1 MKQIIQ
7 NYKTGELKIEEVPL
21 PVVRQGMV
29 LVKNAF
35 SLISAGTERA
45 SIEIAQKNL
54 IEKARSRPEDFKKIL
69 NLAKKQGL
77 WNAYKTA
84 MDRLETP
91 TPLGYSSAG
100 IAAEV
105 GEGVREIKAGDRVA
119 CAGAGYATHSEVIL
133 VPENLCA
140 KVPNNV
146 PLEWAAF
153 TTLGAIAL
161 HGIRQADV
169 RVGEIVAVIGLG
181 LLGQLTVQI
190 LKASGCKVIG
200 IDIDEDKIK
209 LAKECG
215 ADFAFNT
222 HYSNLVSD
230 ILHLTSDY
238 GVDSIIITA
247 ATESNEPFLLAPEI
261 ARDRARIVLVGVAK
275 IDFPREPYYRKE
287 LSVLLSRSYGPGRY
301 DPEYEE
307 KGIDYPIG
315 YVRWTEKRN
324 MEAVLQLMSEKKLNI
339 EPLITH
345 KFKIDD
351 AQKAYDMILGKTQER
366 FLGVLFEYDI
376 EKKYSEKNIF
386 VSQKLSVSSAPRL
399 SVSSINV
406 GFVGA
411 GNFAR
416 SCLLPNLRYEGVNL
430 IGVADIQGALAKSA
444 ANKYGFKYCTSDYNE
459 LLNDKTISTIFIATR
474 HNLHAPII
482 IELLKAGKNVFCEKP
497 LCLNQEELNAIIA
510 EYNRC
515 NEETRK
521 GRNEETKKGGND
533 ASAPRL
539 IGSPILMLGFNRR
552 FAPFTVKAKEFLG
565 KKIGSYVINYR
576 VNAGVLPKGHWLLDP
591 EIGGGRIIGE
601 VCHFV
606 DLIGYFIQSQLKSV
620 FARQLGNSK
629 DDAVI
634 TLYYEDG
641 SIGTISYFAVG
652 DKDFPKERIEIF
664 GDNKVC
670 VIDDFR
676 ELSLSSGG
684 NIKKIKKSQDK
695 GYRNEI
701 VAFYEAIKNGKPA
714 PVSFE
719 NIVEATLATF
729 AINEAL
735 SAEKIISIPE
745 NRLWQMNI

>member
-7 NYKTGELKIEEVPL
+7 NYKTGELKVEEVPV
-21 PVVRQGMV
+21 PVIRQGMV

-45 SIEIAQKNL
+45 SIEIARKSL

-84 MDRLETP
+84 MDRLEMP

-100 IAAEV
+100 IVAEV
-105 GEGVREIKAGDRVA
+105 GEGVQEIKAGDRVA

-140 KVPNNV
+140 KVPDNV
-146 PLEWAAF
+146 PLEWASC
-153 TTLGAIAL
+153 TTLGSIAL
-161 HGIRQADV
+161 QGIRQADV

-200 IDIDEDKIK
+200 IDIDEEKIK

-215 ADFAFNT
+215 ADLVL
-222 HYSNLVSD
+222 HPKVSD
-230 ILHLTSDY
+230 FGFRISDFTNGF

-376 EKKYSEKNIF
+376 EKKYSERNIF
-386 VSQKLSVSSAPRL
+386 VSQKLSVYSALRL

-406 GFVGA
+406 GFIGA

-430 IGVADIQGALAKSA
+430 IGVADIQGALAKSV

-459 LLNDKTISTIFIATR
+459 LLSDKTISTIFIATR

-482 IELLKAGKNVFCEKP
+482 IESLKAGKNVFCEKP
-497 LCLNQEELNAIIA
+497 LCLNQEELNTIIA

-515 NEETRK
+515 NEETRQ
-521 GRNEETKKGGND
+521 GCNEETKKGGND
-533 ASAPRL
+533 ASALRIL
-539 IGSPILMLGFNRR
+539 GSPILMLGFNRR
-552 FAPFTVKAKEFLG
+552 FAPLTIKAKEFLG
-565 KKIGSYVINYR
+565 KKIGPYVINYR

-606 DLIGYFIQSQLKSV
+606 DLIGYFIQSPLKSV
-620 FARQLGNSK
+620 FAWQLGKSK

-634 TLYYEDG
+634 NLYYEDG

-664 GDNKVC
+664 GGNKVC

-676 ELSLSSGG
+676 ELLLSSGG

-719 NIVEATLATF
+719 NIIEATIATF

-745 NRLWQMNI
+745 IGSGK

>member
-7 NYKTGELKIEEVPL
+7 NYKTGELKVEEVPV

-45 SIEIAQKNL
+45 SIEVARKSL
-54 IEKARSRPEDFKKIL
+54 IEKAMSRPEDFKKIL

-84 MDRLETP
+84 IDRLETP

-100 IAAEV
+100 IVAEV
-105 GEGVREIKAGDRVA
+105 GEGVQEIKAGDRVA

-140 KVPNNV
+140 KVPDNV

-161 HGIRQADV
+161 QGIRQADV

-190 LKASGCKVIG
+190 LKASGCRVIG
-200 IDIDEDKIK
+200 IDIDEEKIK

-222 HYSNLVSD
+222 HSSNLVSD
-230 ILHLTSDY
+230 ILHLTSGY

-351 AQKAYDMILGKTQER
+351 AQKAYDMILGKTRER

-376 EKKYSEKNIF
+376 EKKYSEKNIIIT
-386 VSQKLSVSSAPRL
+386 VSSVPRL

-406 GFVGA
+406 GFIGV

-430 IGVADIQGALAKSA
+430 IGVADIQGALAKSV
-444 ANKYGFKYCTSDYNE
+444 ANKYGFKYCTSDYRE
-459 LLNDKTISTIFIATR
+459 LINDKEINTIFIATR

-482 IELLKAGKNVFCEKP
+482 IESLKAGKNVFCEKP
-497 LCLNQEELNAIIA
+497 LCLNQKELNAIIA

-515 NEETRK
+515 NEEMKK
-521 GRNEETKKGGND
+521 GRAD
-533 ASAPRL
+533 ASSPRF
-539 IGSPILMLGFNRR
+539 IGYPILMLGFNRR

-565 KKIGSYVINYR
+565 KKIGPYVINYR
-576 VNAGVLPKGHWLLDP
+576 VNAGVLSKGHWLLDP

-620 FARQLGNSK
+620 FARQVGNSK
-629 DDAVI
+629 DDAMI
-634 TLYYEDG
+634 NLYYEDG

-664 GDNKVC
+664 GDSKVC

-676 ELSLSSGG
+676 ELSLSFGG

-701 VAFYEAIKNGKPA
+701 IAFYEAMKNGKPA

-719 NIVEATLATF
+719 NIIEATIATF

-735 SAEKIISIPE
+735 SAEKIISIAE
-745 NRLWQMNI
+745 IGSGK